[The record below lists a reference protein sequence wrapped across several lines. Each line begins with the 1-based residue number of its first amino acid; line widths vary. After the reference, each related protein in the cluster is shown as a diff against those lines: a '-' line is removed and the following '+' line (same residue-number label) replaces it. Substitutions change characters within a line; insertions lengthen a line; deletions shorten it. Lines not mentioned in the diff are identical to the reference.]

1 MSGNSARIPDG
12 ESKGQLGKCR
22 FFGVENKLADNR
34 LPLITS
40 LCEEQAAEA
49 AVSGSSARK
58 APQGEAKEWLTILCR
73 QGEACIKG
81 NE

>member
-1 MSGNSARIPDG
+1 MA
-12 ESKGQLGKCR
+12 
-22 FFGVENKLADNR
+22 VNR

-40 LCEEQAAEA
+40 LCEEL
-49 AVSGSSARK
+49 S
-58 APQGEAKEWLTILCR
+58 PQGEAKEWLTILCG